1 MDIVLLIHSLVRF
14 AILIVAVVGIVMTL
28 IALLQR
34 KAAAPVDQTL
44 ASTFLGLYDLQV
56 LLGLLIILLGGLTNA
71 IHPVV
76 MFVGLVIAHGL
87 QTMVKRAPASNVH
100 ALRLTLYVVPLAII
114 LIGLAVIN
122 RLPV

>member
-28 IALLQR
+28 IALLQS
-34 KAAAPVDQTL
+34 KAPAPVDQTL
-44 ASTFLGLYDLQV
+44 SSIFLGLYDLQA
-56 LLGLLIILLGGLTNA
+56 LIGMLIVLLGGLTNA
-71 IHPVV
+71 LHPVV

-87 QTMVKRAPASNVH
+87 QTRVKRAPASNVH
-100 ALRLTLYVVPLAII
+100 ALRLILYIVPLAII
-114 LIGLAVIN
+114 LVGLAVIN